1 MKKKKDYEYV
11 RLFLNL
17 IKNNIDFK
25 IKFVN
30 VICDYI
36 NDIYDKEKVNQLIE
50 KYREECSDI
59 VAYSQL
65 RWTSIYYNSVLEGY
79 SCYKKSYQKALNNLK
94 NFYEKR
100 PNFIFRHIKEYI
112 GLRGKI
118 VNLTIEIKG
127 RGKIQVNSIKPKF
140 KNGIWI
146 GKYFSK
152 IPIII
157 KAIPDIGY
165 TFNGWSGY
173 IQSNRQNDEIVLHES
188 SKIIAI
194 FE

>member
-30 VICDYI
+30 VICDYT

-94 NFYEKR
+94 NF
-100 PNFIFRHIKEYI
+100 
-112 GLRGKI
+112 
-118 VNLTIEIKG
+118 
-127 RGKIQVNSIKPKF
+127 
-140 KNGIWI
+140 
-146 GKYFSK
+146 
-152 IPIII
+152 
-157 KAIPDIGY
+157 
-165 TFNGWSGY
+165 
-173 IQSNRQNDEIVLHES
+173 
-188 SKIIAI
+188 
-194 FE
+194 